1 MATVHYRDAKL
12 LIDGSNL
19 SASLNEL
26 SVEYAAE
33 MLDETAF
40 GDDTRINKGGL
51 LTAAISGGGHA
62 EFEAESVEDIVFN
75 RVGTDGTV
83 IVVFPN
89 GITEGTV
96 TDMGYAMLGV
106 VESFT
111 LGDAVGTLLPF
122 TMAAMG
128 RGIVP

>member
-26 SVEYAAE
+26 SVEQSAE

-40 GDDTRINKGGL
+40 GDDTRVSKGGL
-51 LTAAISGGGHA
+51 FTDVISGGGHA
-62 EFEAESVEDIVFN
+62 EFEAEAIEDIVFN

-83 IVVFPN
+83 FVVFPN

-96 TDMGYAMLGV
+96 TEMGFAMLGV
-106 VESFT
+106 IESFT
-111 LGDAVGTLLPF
+111 LGGAVGTLLPISF
-122 TMAAMG
+122 SAQS